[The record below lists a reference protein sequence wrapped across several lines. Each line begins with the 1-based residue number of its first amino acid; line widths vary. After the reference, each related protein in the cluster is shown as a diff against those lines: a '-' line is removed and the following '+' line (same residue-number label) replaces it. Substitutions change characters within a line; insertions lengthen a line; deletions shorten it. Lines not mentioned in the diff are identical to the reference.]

1 MLNNPQFALSLPEP
15 GTHEVDNKTLSEP
28 WKISLVQVSIA
39 LMQKGRRQLR
49 DESGGKDPWLPIG
62 VGLFHVSLLLDS
74 MDSREIER
82 ALSHFFQVNRRL
94 RRPLTK
100 ASELRL
106 VGGLNFSYSRTITL
120 QTKLPAGHYLILV
133 STYNPGTVGEFFLR
147 IASPQNANVTVRE
160 L

>member
-1 MLNNPQFALSLPEP
+1 
-15 GTHEVDNKTLSEP
+15 
-28 WKISLVQVSIA
+28 
-39 LMQKGRRQLR
+39 MQKGRRQLR

-62 VGLFHVSLLLDS
+62 VGLFKVGWLPSKIISVLE
-74 MDSREIER
+74 SRETQR
-82 ALSHFFQVNRRL
+82 ALLHFFKVNRGL
-94 RRPLTK
+94 RRPLTNP
-100 ASELRL
+100 AELRL

>member
-1 MLNNPQFALSLPEP
+1 
-15 GTHEVDNKTLSEP
+15 
-28 WKISLVQVSIA
+28 
-39 LMQKGRRQLR
+39 
-49 DESGGKDPWLPIG
+49 
-62 VGLFHVSLLLDS
+62 
-74 MDSREIER
+74 MDSRETEGFIK
-82 ALSHFFQVNRRL
+82 LYFKVNRRL

>member
-1 MLNNPQFALSLPEP
+1 
-15 GTHEVDNKTLSEP
+15 
-28 WKISLVQVSIA
+28 
-39 LMQKGRRQLR
+39 
-49 DESGGKDPWLPIG
+49 
-62 VGLFHVSLLLDS
+62 
-74 MDSREIER
+74 MDSIT
-82 ALSHFFQVNRRL
+82 LYFKVNRRL
-94 RRPLTK
+94 RRPLTR

-120 QTKLPAGHYLILV
+120 QTKLPAGHYLIVV